1 MELQLLDTLLTISAL
16 FQRDMARYFSV
27 SGLTESRVG
36 VLWVLQTGGP
46 ATQQAIASALGVSA
60 RNVSGLV
67 DALESDGFVRRAAH
81 PSDRRAVLVELT
93 ARSSEF
99 MTRMQREHDELNSA
113 LLAAVALAD
122 LPAFERGIDA
132 VTRRLRDVVLASGG
146 SDSGHGASRHDP
158 GTGIERDR

>member
-1 MELQLLDTLLTISAL
+1 
-16 FQRDMARYFSV
+16 
-27 SGLTESRVG
+27 

-46 ATQQAIASALGVSA
+46 STQQAIASALGVSA

-99 MTRMQREHDELNSA
+99 MIRMQREHQELNSA
-113 LLAAVALAD
+113 LLAAVEPAD

-132 VTRRLRDVVLASGG
+132 VARRLREIVLASEAGAAGHGG
-146 SDSGHGASRHDP
+146 SGPATLVSGHADALQPKHRPAVNNDG
-158 GTGIERDR
+158 